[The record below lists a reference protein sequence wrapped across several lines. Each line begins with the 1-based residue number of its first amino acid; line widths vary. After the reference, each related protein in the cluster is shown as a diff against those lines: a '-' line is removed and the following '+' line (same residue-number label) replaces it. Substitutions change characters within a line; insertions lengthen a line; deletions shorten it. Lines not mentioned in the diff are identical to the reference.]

1 VSADSLWTGG
11 AQWEGVVIT
20 DTLGRR
26 THERRVSLRR
36 RPHPKTGL
44 CGSRRRRWRGWSP
57 ASPAPRARVSPCGP
71 LITGVPRYRHLPA
84 VEIFAFGNTEADHDT
99 RPGSCDSE
107 GDCEVEGRG
116 QVHRRVGGLPVGRPP
131 RRLRRILGRP
141 RLVNSLRSPSE
152 PSFAS
157 RHERTCAAYRAPS
170 RLCAAV
176 ASPDPTVSGSAVRG
190 RRTQREAGPLCRNLP
205 GR

>member
-141 RLVNSLRSPSE
+141 RPSE
-152 PSFAS
+152 FPSQPQ
-157 RHERTCAAYRAPS
+157 RAE
-170 RLCAAV
+170 LCVEAREDV
-176 ASPDPTVSGSAVRG
+176 RSLSSAVEVVC
-190 RRTQREAGPLCRNLP
+190 RRCIARPYRKRLSSAGPP
-205 GR
+205 